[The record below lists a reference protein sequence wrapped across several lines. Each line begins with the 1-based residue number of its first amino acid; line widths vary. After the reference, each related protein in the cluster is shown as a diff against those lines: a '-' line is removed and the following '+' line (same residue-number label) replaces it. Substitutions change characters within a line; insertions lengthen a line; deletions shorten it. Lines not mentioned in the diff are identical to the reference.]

1 MENNNK
7 RKLKN
12 DMILVVALLV
22 LAAAGFVL
30 FNAFKQVGDYAVVS
44 VDGTEVARYPLDK
57 ELETDIITVGGTNT
71 LVIKEGKASVSSAS
85 CPDLIC
91 VNHREISNVGE
102 TIVCL
107 PNKVVISIEKANDD
121 ELDLAV

>member
-1 MENNNK
+1 
-7 RKLKN
+7 
-12 DMILVVALLV
+12 MILVVALLV

>member
-1 MENNNK
+1 MESNNK

-12 DMILVVALLV
+12 DLILVAALLV

-30 FNAFKQVGDYAVVS
+30 FNAFKQAGDYAVVS
-44 VDGTEVARYPLDK
+44 VDGSEVARYPLDK
-57 ELETDIITVGGTNT
+57 ELETDIITVSGTNT

-91 VNHREISNVGE
+91 VGHREISNVGE